1 MIMAEFD
8 TLEAALEHRAK
19 VGGWLFVTDIATTT
33 LWFDAGRFT
42 PSTIFLHPS
51 THGRNGRLI

>member
-19 VGGWLFVTDIATTT
+19 VGGWLFVSDIPTTT
-33 LWFDAGRFT
+33 LWFDAARYT
-42 PSTIFLHPS
+42 PSAIFLHPA
-51 THGRNGRLI
+51 THGRTGRLI